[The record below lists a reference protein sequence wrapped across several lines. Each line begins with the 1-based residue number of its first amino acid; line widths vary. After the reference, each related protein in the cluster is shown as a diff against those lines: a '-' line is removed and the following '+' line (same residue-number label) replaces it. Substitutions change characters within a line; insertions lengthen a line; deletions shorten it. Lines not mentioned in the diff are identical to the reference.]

1 MAIGRIRF
9 ILIPAL
15 LTLLLFILLDKNF
28 LPGLSRKNSSDDQFR
43 LVGSVAYLI
52 RDEYVEEPNP
62 SKTMDGAFRGL
73 VDSLDILSSYLDK
86 NAVLKYE
93 QRRDTDLK
101 EPGITLYKTY
111 GSFPVIIGIKK
122 NSPAEKAGLR
132 IGESVS
138 IMNGHSTLSMS
149 MLEANLLLKDKST
162 DPITLKI
169 LRGTGSEIVSL
180 ERETIPAETYS
191 YTTATGTS
199 GILKIRRLYAPC
211 VNMLKEN
218 LLPALKTKEKP
229 LVLDLRDCA
238 EGNIEEAQ
246 ELLDIFIENKESGY
260 FENGQGIRETLS
272 LQATTEFADLP
283 LIVWTNQATIGP
295 AEVLASVLKVY
306 KKVKVIGFQ
315 TPGLVSKQHFIP
327 LDDGSGLLLTSAI
340 FHLKKDKDFWEKGL
354 EPDIK
359 IDIEDMT
366 SSAYLKATQKLLAN

>member
-1 MAIGRIRF
+1 MAIGRIKF

-15 LTLLLFILLDKNF
+15 LTLLLFVLLEKNF

-101 EPGITLYKTY
+101 DPGITLYKTY
-111 GSFPVIIGIKK
+111 GSFPVVIGIRK

-138 IMNGHSTLSMS
+138 IMNGRSTLSMS
-149 MLEANLLLKDKST
+149 MLEANLLLKDKSI
-162 DPITLKI
+162 DPVTLKI
-169 LRGTGSEIVSL
+169 LRGTGSEIVNL

-218 LLPALKTKEKP
+218 LLPDLKTKKKP

-238 EGNIEEAQ
+238 EGDIEEAQ
-246 ELLDIFIENKESGY
+246 ELLDIFSEDKESGY

-272 LQATTEFADLP
+272 LEATTELADLP

-295 AEVLASVLKVY
+295 AEILASVLKAY

-315 TPGLVSKQHFIP
+315 TPGLVSKQHFIH

>member
-15 LTLLLFILLDKNF
+15 LTLLLFVLLEKNF

-86 NAVLKYE
+86 NTVLKYE
-93 QRRDTDLK
+93 QRKDTDLK

-111 GSFPVIIGIKK
+111 GSFPVVIGIRE

-132 IGESVS
+132 LGESISV
-138 IMNGHSTLSMS
+138 MDGRSTLSMS
-149 MLEANLLLKDKST
+149 MVEANLLLKDNST
-162 DPITLKI
+162 DPVNLKI
-169 LRGTGSEIVSL
+169 LRGTGSEIVNL
-180 ERETIPAETYS
+180 DREMIPVEPYS
-191 YTTATGTS
+191 FKPTKGTS
-199 GILKIRRLYAPC
+199 GILKIRRLYPPC
-211 VNMLKEN
+211 VNMLKEK
-218 LLPALKTKEKP
+218 LLPMLKTKKKP
-229 LVLDLRDCA
+229 LVLDLRDCM
-238 EGNIEEAQ
+238 EGDIEEAQ
-246 ELLDIFIENKESGY
+246 ELLNIFTEEESGY
-260 FENGQGIRETLS
+260 FENGQGIRENLT
-272 LQATTEFADLP
+272 LQASAELDQVP

-295 AEVLASVLKVY
+295 AEAVAAVLKFV

-327 LDDGSGLLLTSAI
+327 LNDGSGLLLTSAI
-340 FHLKKDKDFWEKGL
+340 FHLKKHKDFWEKGI

-359 IDIEDMT
+359 IDVEDMN

>member
-15 LTLLLFILLDKNF
+15 LIILLFVLLDKNF
-28 LPGLSRKNSSDDQFR
+28 LPGLSRKSPADDQFR

-86 NAVLKYE
+86 NTVMKYE

-101 EPGITLYKTY
+101 DPGITLYKTY

-122 NSPAEKAGLR
+122 NSPADKAGLKL
-132 IGESVS
+132 GESIS
-138 IMNGHSTLSMS
+138 ILNGRSTLSMS
-149 MLEANLLLKDKST
+149 MIEANLLLKDKST
-162 DPITLKI
+162 DPVILKV
-169 LRGTGSEIVSL
+169 LRGTGSQVVSL
-180 ERETIPAETYS
+180 EREAIAAETYS
-191 YTTATGTS
+191 YTATKGTS
-199 GILKIRRLYAPC
+199 GLLRIRRLYPPC
-211 VNMLKEN
+211 VNMLKEKV
-218 LLPALKTKEKP
+218 LPDLKTKKKP
-229 LVLDLRDCA
+229 LILDLRDCA
-238 EGNIEEAQ
+238 EGDIGEAQ
-246 ELLDIFIENKESGY
+246 ELLDIFIEDQESGY
-260 FENGQGIRETLS
+260 FEDGQGGKEPLT
-272 LQATTEFADLP
+272 LQATAELKDLP
-283 LIVWTNQATIGP
+283 LIVWANQATIGP
-295 AEVLASVLKVY
+295 AEALAAVLKTY

-327 LDDGSGLLLTSAI
+327 LEDGSGLLLTSAI
-340 FHLKKDKDFWEKGL
+340 FHLKKNKDFWEKGI

-359 IDIEDMT
+359 IDVEDLS

>member
-15 LTLLLFILLDKNF
+15 LILLLFVLLEKNF

-86 NAVLKYE
+86 NTVLKYK

-101 EPGITLYKTY
+101 EPGITFYKTY
-111 GSFPVIIGIKK
+111 GSFPVVISVKE

-132 IGESVS
+132 LGESVS
-138 IMNGHSTLSMS
+138 IMDGRSTLSMS
-149 MLEANLLLKDKST
+149 MIEANLLLKDKSV
-162 DPITLKI
+162 DPVKLKI

-180 ERETIPAETYS
+180 ERERIPAETYS
-191 YTTATGTS
+191 YTATKGTS
-199 GILKIRRLYAPC
+199 GILKIRRLYPPC
-211 VNMLKEN
+211 VNMLKEK
-218 LLPALKTKEKP
+218 LLPGLKTKKKP
-229 LVLDLRDCA
+229 LILDLRDCA
-238 EGNIEEAQ
+238 EGDIEEAQ
-246 ELLDIFIENKESGY
+246 GLLDIFVEDKESGY
-260 FENGQGIRETLS
+260 FENGQGIRETLT
-272 LQATTEFADLP
+272 LHATAELAGLP

-295 AEVLASVLKVY
+295 AEAVAAVLKAF

-327 LDDGSGLLLTSAI
+327 LGDGSGLLLTSAI
-340 FHLKKDKDFWEKGL
+340 FHLKKDKDFWGKGI

-359 IDIEDMT
+359 IDVEDMT
-366 SSAYLKATQKLLAN
+366 SNAYLKATQKLLAN